1 MLVPFARL
9 SGGGL
14 LYIVGNARLPA
25 DEADAAPDIP
35 FDEPSSAPLD
45 EAPLDAE
52 SEVPEY
58 VAFSAEDANI
68 PRAAAFSSGE
78 SFYVPW
84 DMSYLNQFQTY
95 IIGGLGVVGL
105 VCALVFILP
114 FGMNL
119 IFGFIHGIKK

>member
-14 LYIVGNARLPA
+14 LYIVGNARLPVN
-25 DEADAAPDIP
+25 EADTAPDIP
-35 FDEPSSAPLD
+35 LD
-45 EAPLDAE
+45 EASDAPLDAK

-58 VAFSAEDANI
+58 AAFSAEDANI
-68 PRAAAFSSGE
+68 PQAALFSSGE

-84 DMSYLNQFQTY
+84 DMSYLTQFQTY
-95 IIGGLGVVGL
+95 VIGGLGVVGL
-105 VCALVFILP
+105 VCALTFILP

-119 IFGFIHGIKK
+119 LFGFIHGIKK